1 MEKSLNLTNDI
12 LFKRVFGK
20 KGNEDIL
27 KELLESILN
36 IKIKEI
42 TVNKDVTLDV
52 ENLDGKIGI
61 MDITAKLNNNVMVNI
76 EMQVENEYNIVERSL
91 FYWSR
96 NVLFKFKKR
105 KRLQRLYENNSNCN
119 NGF

>member
-1 MEKSLNLTNDI
+1 MPNLIDLHRIRKIRRLSNFLTKN
-12 LFKRVFGK
+12 K
-20 KGNEDIL
+20 E
-27 KELLESILN
+27 ELLESILN
-36 IKIKEI
+36 IEIKEI

-52 ENLDGKIGI
+52 EDIDGKIGI
-61 MDITAKLNNNVMVNI
+61 MDITAKLNINVMVNI

-105 KRLQRLYENNSNCN
+105 ERLQRLYENNSNCN

>member
-1 MEKSLNLTNDI
+1 MKENFNLTKDI
-12 LFKRVFGK
+12 IFKRVFGK

-27 KELLESILN
+27 KELLELILSIQ
-36 IKIKEI
+36 IKELE
-42 TVNKDVTLDV
+42 VNKDVTTDAERL
-52 ENLDGKIGI
+52 EGKIGI

-105 KRLQRLYENNSNCN
+105 ERLQRLYENNSNCN